1 MTNHVFLL
9 HGLGSR
15 PITLWPLKK
24 FLEWKGVENIH
35 DLWYSVDK
43 MEFEETLDYVDK
55 EMEAHADKEND
66 TVVLIGQSMGGLVAN
81 NMWKKG
87 WNITKSV
94 TIGSPLHGAR
104 LIDQVERLYPLV
116 STVGYTRLYTK
127 RSHTISYDLSNQ
139 INPPPLPILVLQ
151 WLGCLLISMDV

>member
-35 DLWYSVDK
+35 NLWYSVDK

-104 LIDQVERLYPLV
+104 LIDQVEKAVPACLNRWLHKALYKKKPYDFLRSKQPDQPPSPSLYYNGLV
-116 STVGYTRLYTK
+116 VY
-127 RSHTISYDLSNQ
+127 
-139 INPPPLPILVLQ
+139 
-151 WLGCLLISMDV
+151 